1 MVVSP
6 MWIGLEI
13 FWLSQQF
20 KERAVNVEERAARG
34 NRAVSDVEGLMD
46 VDQG

>member
-6 MWIGLEI
+6 MWICLSI

-34 NRAVSDVEGLMD
+34 NRAVSDVEKLMD
-46 VDQG
+46 VEWR

>member
-6 MWIGLEI
+6 MWICLSI

-34 NRAVSDVEGLMD
+34 NRVLSDVEKLMD
-46 VDQG
+46 VERR